1 MLWFHGI
8 PGAGKSVLFSYIVEN
23 VTALCKTDYQD
34 NSVCVYYYCYFGR
47 NQDESTH
54 LLRWVVGQLARHAK
68 FIPGSI
74 SSLFELGQQP
84 SNTVLT
90 EAMAELSSYFSRIY
104 LLLDGLDESLQRK
117 NLLHVL
123 KSLADSRFDGIKT
136 LAMSREEPDIKVA
149 MGDLAQAVSLSNPY
163 VDEDIAMYVRNELA
177 GNARLRMYPTG
188 LKEEIEAALAKGA
201 EGM

>member
-1 MLWFHGI
+1 
-8 PGAGKSVLFSYIVEN
+8 
-23 VTALCKTDYQD
+23 
-34 NSVCVYYYCYFGR
+34 
-47 NQDESTH
+47 
-54 LLRWVVGQLARHAK
+54 
-68 FIPGSI
+68 
-74 SSLFELGQQP
+74 
-84 SNTVLT
+84 
-90 EAMAELSSYFSRIY
+90 MAELSSYFSRIY